1 MNFATIR
8 TALTSWLTALTSLPV
23 SWKTR
28 ARSWRGSA
36 WIDLQIT
43 NLGVNGQDVVV
54 YENHGDDA
62 VTPTTLGLRS
72 FILEIQVWSH
82 GVDDADDALQ
92 AVEKII
98 ADIHQPA
105 TVQAFTTAGIGFDE
119 IRSATFPLRSVGDR
133 EMSVGIIDLAF
144 HTFSE
149 HTGADVGAVHELDL
163 EGEFGPVDVTM
174 KVTDV

>member
-43 NLGVNGQDVVV
+43 NLSTNGQDVVV
-54 YENHGDDA
+54 YENHGDDVA
-62 VTPTTLGLRS
+62 PTARGLRD

-98 ADIHQPA
+98 ADLHQPSL
-105 TVQAFTTAGIGFDE
+105 TQAFTAAGIGFDE
-119 IRSATFPLRSVGDR
+119 IRSAIFPLRSVGDR

-149 HTGADVGAVHELDL
+149 HIGADIGVVHELNL